1 MVTTEHLTF
10 ERDGATAIVTM
21 NRPEAKNALSLPML
35 VGMKDA
41 WEEIDGN
48 DDIRCAI
55 LTGAGGTFCAGMDL
69 KAMGGS
75 DAEKYQSRMA
85 EDPDLHWKALL
96 RHYDLRKPLIAAVEG
111 WAVAGGTEI
120 LQATDIRVAGESAV
134 FGVFEAK
141 RGLFPL
147 GGSTVRLRRQIP
159 YTLAME
165 LLLTAR
171 EVPAEEALRIGLIGH
186 VVPDGTA
193 LDKALEIA
201 AVIGR
206 TGRWRSRPSRACA
219 RPRGCPRWTAW
230 PASSRSAGP
239 SSPATTPPRDR
250 RPSPRSARPS
260 TPARER
266 GSRRSTPRPAG
277 GSRASTARRPPQGRA
292 HERPGRRGAS
302 HHRGDGRPAGGR
314 GARHGGGDP
323 VGCCGGRLEAAAPD
337 EKRTRNQPF
346 AEGHPQD
353 IFPTSP
359 VIGFANPVAPPVEVW
374 AVEGE
379 NGAREVRGRVTFG
392 YAYEGPPTCVHGGVI
407 AELFDELLG
416 MSNILAGQ
424 GA

>member
-1 MVTTEHLTF
+1 MSSITTEHLTF

-35 VGMKDA
+35 VGMTDA
-41 WEEIDGN
+41 WEEIDNN

-75 DAEKYQSRMA
+75 DAEKYRPRMA

-186 VVPDGTA
+186 VVPDGSA

-201 AVIGR
+201 AVIGAN
-206 TGRWRSRPSRACA
+206 GPLAVEAILRSVRETEGMSEVD
-219 RPRGCPRWTAW
+219 GL
-230 PASSRSAGP
+230 
-239 SSPATTPPRDR
+239 
-250 RPSPRSARPS
+250 
-260 TPARER
+260 ARELEIGWPVFSQQRR
-266 GSRRSTPRPAG
+266 GGGAEGVRGEASGPTTRAREPPISRRRG
-277 GSRASTARRPPQGRA
+277 ARS
-292 HERPGRRGAS
+292 RPGRRVPR
-302 HHRGDGRPAGGR
+302 HRRHSDLDGRPADQPGGR
-314 GARHGGGDP
+314 RVAPHQRRDD
-323 VGCCGGRLEAAAPD
+323 RAAA
-337 EKRTRNQPF
+337 R
-346 AEGHPQD
+346 
-353 IFPTSP
+353 
-359 VIGFANPVAPPVEVW
+359 
-374 AVEGE
+374 
-379 NGAREVRGRVTFG
+379 
-392 YAYEGPPTCVHGGVI
+392 
-407 AELFDELLG
+407 
-416 MSNILAGQ
+416 
-424 GA
+424 